1 MNKKLSVERNK
12 QVQFRM
18 PEKTHKKM
26 KVALT
31 KNDTGFADF
40 FNEVSEA
47 YLKNPKEFQK
57 AINFILGK
65 KGE

>member
-1 MNKKLSVERNK
+1 
-12 QVQFRM
+12 M

-26 KVALT
+26 KLALT